1 MGIDSRQGARPKAA
15 SGRNLWAWARR
26 WLMMLRQSEDKR
38 ADSTARHKATT
49 DDKHAEQR
57 KVTSRLPNNSRLQSI
72 TTEDVDSALQMLKQ
86 HVQGAEIGPLVAA
99 LEALKENPQD
109 RGRQEAVAEAFDA
122 LGIVQG
128 AVLTYAP
135 LLQLFVSVDPF
146 DD

>member
-1 MGIDSRQGARPKAA
+1 M
-15 SGRNLWAWARR
+15 
-26 WLMMLRQSEDKR
+26 
-38 ADSTARHKATT
+38 
-49 DDKHAEQR
+49 
-57 KVTSRLPNNSRLQSI
+57 TSRLPDNSRLQSI

>member
-1 MGIDSRQGARPKAA
+1 MVSDSRQGARPKAG
-15 SGRNLWAWARR
+15 SGRNLWAWASR
-26 WLMMLRQSEDKR
+26 WLIMLRRSGEKR
-38 ADSTARHKATT
+38 ADSSASHEAPAH
-49 DDKHAEQR
+49 DEHAEKR

-72 TTEDVDSALQMLKQ
+72 TREDVDSALHMLQQ
-86 HVQGAEIGPLVAA
+86 HVQDAEIAPLVSA
-99 LEALKENPQD
+99 LEALKDNPQD

>member
-1 MGIDSRQGARPKAA
+1 MSSKSARNP
-15 SGRNLWAWARR
+15 WAWASR
-26 WLMMLRQSEDKR
+26 WLMMLRRSGDKR
-38 ADSTARHKATT
+38 ADSSASHGEPAH
-49 DDKHAEQR
+49 DEHAEQR
-57 KVTSRLPNNSRLQSI
+57 KVTSRLPDNSRLQSI
-72 TTEDVDSALQMLKQ
+72 TTEDVESALQMLKQ
-86 HVQGAEIGPLVAA
+86 HVQDAEIAPLVAA

-109 RGRQEAVAEAFDA
+109 RARQEAVAEAFDA